1 MTPRAPF
8 LTLKI
13 NMLSFYTG
21 TSGLPLFNVVE
32 LTLSFL
38 TVPRWPPRSIL
49 PLRTINF
56 PLRGSTTP
64 TAPFS
69 AHPLL
74 EIHTS
79 INIASTP
86 PQQYQ

>member
-8 LTLKI
+8 LPKKI
-13 NMLSFYTG
+13 NIVSFYTG
-21 TSGLPLFNVVE
+21 TSGLSLSHLLE
-32 LTLSFL
+32 LTPSFL
-38 TVPRWPPRSIL
+38 TVPPWPPRSIFS
-49 PLRTINF
+49 PRTINF
-56 PLRGSTTP
+56 PLLGSTTP

-69 AHPLL
+69 AHPLP

-86 PQQYQ
+86 P

>member
-13 NMLSFYTG
+13 NILSFYTG
-21 TSGLPLFNVVE
+21 TSKLSLFHLVE
-32 LTLSFL
+32 LTPSFL

-49 PLRTINF
+49 SLRTINF
-56 PLRGSTTP
+56 PLIRSTTP

-69 AHPLL
+69 AHPLP

-86 PQQYQ
+86 P

>member
-1 MTPRAPF
+1 MEPVDFPQYNF
-8 LTLKI
+8 
-13 NMLSFYTG
+13 
-21 TSGLPLFNVVE
+21 VE

-38 TVPRWPPRSIL
+38 PVPCWPPRSIL
-49 PLRTINF
+49 LLKTINF
-56 PLRGSTTP
+56 PLLRSTTP

-69 AHPLL
+69 AHPLP

-86 PQQYQ
+86 P

>member
-13 NMLSFYTG
+13 NNLSFYTG
-21 TSGLPLFNVVE
+21 TSGLSLFNVVE

-38 TVPRWPPRSIL
+38 PVPRWPRRSIL
-49 PLRTINF
+49 SPRTINF
-56 PLRGSTTP
+56 PLIRSTTP

-69 AHPLL
+69 AYPLP

-79 INIASTP
+79 INIALTP
-86 PQQYQ
+86 P